1 MFYVG
6 LLIVLIF
13 GAIATAVQK
22 VKLTGKKHVFISA
35 LFFMIVI
42 TTLEW
47 TIALMG
53 RDENINEYVA
63 LLLFPLLAVN
73 AYQLLVLPKYNA
85 KSDEDRQ
92 KLEARRK
99 ARQEQAKNA

>member
-1 MFYVG
+1 M
-6 LLIVLIF
+6 
-13 GAIATAVQK
+13 
-22 VKLTGKKHVFISA
+22 TGKKHVLISA

-53 RDENINEYVA
+53 RDAKIDEYVA

-73 AYQLLVLPKYNA
+73 AFQLLMLPKYNEQSEIDR
-85 KSDEDRQ
+85 KRLDE
-92 KLEARRK
+92 RRK
-99 ARQEQAKNA
+99 ARKQQA